1 MFIISLWNKERR
13 EDPLLEKKTKSAILS
28 IGRPN
33 FQLIAKKVKR
43 MRKKVCVKEIML
55 TLYGEVI

>member
-1 MFIISLWNKERR
+1 VWNKERL
-13 EDPLLEKKTKSAILS
+13 EDPPLEKKTRRATLS

-33 FQLIAKKVKR
+33 FQAIAKQENR